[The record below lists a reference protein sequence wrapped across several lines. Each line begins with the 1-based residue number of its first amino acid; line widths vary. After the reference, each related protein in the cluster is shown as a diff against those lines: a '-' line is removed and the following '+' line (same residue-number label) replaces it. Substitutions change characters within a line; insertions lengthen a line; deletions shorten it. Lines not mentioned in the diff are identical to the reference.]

1 MSKIKVAVPLYHMDK
16 NGGLRVWQV
25 CVEDDNII
33 TEYGVVDGKIQ
44 TASKKALPKNV
55 GTKAE
60 TTGHEQAIKEA
71 EAMHKHRLARKYSL
85 TPNKARLPSEL
96 PMLAHKYDEKRE
108 KVTWPCDIQ
117 RKLDGLRCIA
127 RCEDGEVT
135 LYSRSGKILN
145 LPHICEELGY
155 WVNDSTVLDGELYI
169 HGVALQT
176 INSWIPQPG
185 QSLKEESYDIEYHVY
200 DMPAF
205 ADEDKLTWK
214 DRYNNLCGVMQTSH
228 VRIVETFEVADEDAA
243 LDIVEIF
250 LEEGYE
256 GGILRTHDGIYDWG
270 HRSSTLLKMKK
281 FVDEEFEVVGF
292 YDGKGKDKGKV
303 IWVCKNNDGTEDTFH
318 ARPRGTM
325 EQRAK
330 WFKNGDDFI
339 GKLLTVRFQKRTKDN
354 IPFLPVG
361 IVFRIEEDLPV

>member
-1 MSKIKVAVPLYHMDK
+1 MDK
-16 NGGLRVWQV
+16 NGGLRVWHV
-25 CVEDDNII
+25 FVNDDDII
-33 TEYGVVDGKIQ
+33 TEYGVLDGKIQ
-44 TASKKALPKNV
+44 TATKKADPKGV

-60 TTGHEQAIKEA
+60 TTGHQQAVKEA
-71 EAMHKHRLARKYSL
+71 EAMYRYRLARKYSL
-85 TPNKARLPSEL
+85 TPQKARLPSEL

-108 KVTWPCDIQ
+108 KVKWPADIQ

-145 LPHICEELGY
+145 LPHICKELAA
-155 WVNDSTVLDGELYI
+155 WMDDTTVLDGELYI

-176 INSWIPQPG
+176 INSWIPKPG
-185 QSLKEESYDIEYHVY
+185 QSLKDESYQIEYHVY
-200 DMPAF
+200 DVPAF
-205 ADEDKLTWK
+205 GGKDELPWK
-214 DRYNNLCGVMQTSH
+214 DRFNNLHGMIQTSH
-228 VRIVETFEVADEDAA
+228 VKVVETFEVTDEDAA
-243 LDIVEIF
+243 IDIVEIF
-250 LEEGYE
+250 LAEGYE

-281 FVDEEFEVVGF
+281 FVDEEFEVVG
-292 YDGKGKDKGKV
+292 YKDGKGKDKGKV
-303 IWVCKNNDGTEDTFH
+303 IWLCQNNDGSEDTFH

-325 EQRAK
+325 EQRAE

-339 GKLLTVRFQKRTKDN
+339 GELLTVRFQRRTKDN

-361 IVFRIEEDLPV
+361 IVFRIDEDLP